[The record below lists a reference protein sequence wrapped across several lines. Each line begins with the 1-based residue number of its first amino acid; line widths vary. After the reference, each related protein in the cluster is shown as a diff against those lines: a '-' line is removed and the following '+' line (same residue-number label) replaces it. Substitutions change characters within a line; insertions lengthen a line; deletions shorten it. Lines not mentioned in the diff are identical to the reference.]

1 MRENSTFMVRR
12 RPLRGCGKTRWN
24 RLSTSC
30 RRRAR
35 VVAPGFSPAVTG
47 LKVGATSFSSSL
59 LRMMAL
65 LLACPIF
72 VSTADGQQTPVKI
85 DLEQAIR
92 MAIDH
97 NHTLKAARTQIQQ
110 SQAQEI
116 TAALRPNPVFSL
128 DYSFVPIFSPSFIG
142 VPVSE
147 NPLPPEF
154 DAGVAYTIERGH
166 KRQARTQAARDQ
178 TAVVRSQTSDNER
191 TLTFNVAQQFVA
203 ALLAKSTLE
212 FAMKDLTSFEQTVGI
227 SEARYKAG
235 DISEN
240 DFLRIKLQL
249 LQFQTDV
256 SAAQLSLVQALASLR
271 SFLGYESVPDGYD
284 VVGDLAYTPLRV
296 NLQDLQAVAL
306 GLRPDFLA
314 AQQSV
319 TAAQS
324 QYQLAR
330 ANGKRDLTLSFTYNH
345 TSGLNTASFGGNIE
359 LAFFDKNQG
368 EIARTRSAVT
378 QFEESRTAAEQT
390 VMTEVRTAYEAARTD
405 GHVVELY
412 ESGYLKAAQESRD
425 ISEFAYQKGA
435 ASLLDFLD
443 AERSYRA
450 TQLAYRQALGT
461 YMLDVEQLREAV
473 GKRNLS

>member
-1 MRENSTFMVRR
+1 MHENCLSATWRRSLMIMIPFFVWSPLVVR
-12 RPLRGCGKTRWN
+12 
-24 RLSTSC
+24 
-30 RRRAR
+30 
-35 VVAPGFSPAVTG
+35 VAG
-47 LKVGATSFSSSL
+47 
-59 LRMMAL
+59 
-65 LLACPIF
+65 
-72 VSTADGQQTPVKI
+72 GQQTPVKI
-85 DLEQAIR
+85 DLEQAIQI
-92 MAIDH
+92 AIDH
-97 NHTLKAARTQIQQ
+97 NHALKAARTQIPQ
-110 SQAQEI
+110 SQAQEV
-116 TAALRPNPVFSL
+116 TASLRPNPVFSG
-128 DYSFVPIFSPSFIG
+128 DYSFLPIFSPSYIG
-142 VPVSE
+142 TPVSE

-166 KRQARTQAARDQ
+166 KRQARIQAARDQ
-178 TAVVRSQTSDNER
+178 TAVTRSQVRDNER

-203 ALLAKSTLE
+203 ALVAKSTLE
-212 FAMKDLTSFEQTVGI
+212 FTLEDLASFGETVGI

-249 LQFQTDV
+249 LQYQTDD
-256 SAAQLSLVQALASLR
+256 SAAQHSLVQALASLR
-271 SFLGYESVPDGYD
+271 SLLGYESVPDGYD
-284 VVGDLAYTPLRV
+284 VVGDLTYKPLRV

-306 GLRPDFLA
+306 GVRPDFVA

-345 TSGLNTASFGGNIE
+345 TTGLNTASFGGDIE
-359 LAFFDKNQG
+359 IAVFDRNQG
-368 EIARTRSAVT
+368 EIARTRYAIT
-378 QFEESRTAAEQT
+378 QSEETRTATEET
-390 VMTEVRTAYEAARTD
+390 VMTDVRTAYEAARTD
-405 GHVVELY
+405 EHVVELY

-443 AERSYRA
+443 AERSYRG
-450 TQLAYRQALGT
+450 TQLAYRQALGA

-473 GKRNLS
+473 GRRNLP

>member
-1 MRENSTFMVRR
+1 MPKNRLLVTLR
-12 RPLRGCGKTRWN
+12 RPLMIMG
-24 RLSTSC
+24 
-30 RRRAR
+30 
-35 VVAPGFSPAVTG
+35 
-47 LKVGATSFSSSL
+47 
-59 LRMMAL
+59 L
-65 LLACPIF
+65 LLVCSVH
-72 VSTADGQQTPVKI
+72 VSTAGGQQTLVKI
-85 DLEQAIR
+85 DLEQAIQL
-92 MAIDH
+92 AIDH
-97 NHTLKAARTQIQQ
+97 NHALKAARTQIEQ

-116 TAALRPNPVFSL
+116 TASLRPNPVFSG
-128 DYSFVPIFSPSFIG
+128 DYSFLPIFSPSYIG

-154 DAGVAYTIERGH
+154 DAGISYLIERGH
-166 KRQARTQAARDQ
+166 KRQARMQAARDQ
-178 TAVVRSQTSDNER
+178 TAVTRSQVSDNER

-203 ALLAKSTLE
+203 ALVAKSNLE
-212 FAMKDLTSFEQTVGI
+212 FALKDLASFEQTVGI

-249 LQFQTDV
+249 LLFQTDV

-284 VVGDLAYTPLRV
+284 VVGELAYTPLRV

-306 GLRPDFLA
+306 GMRPDFLA

-345 TSGLNTASFGGNIE
+345 TSGLNAASFGGNIE
-359 LAFFDKNQG
+359 IAVFDKNQG
-368 EIARTRSAVT
+368 EIARTRYAVT
-378 QFEESRTAAEQT
+378 QFEESRTATEQM
-390 VMTEVRTAYEAARTD
+390 VMTDVRTAYEAARTD

-412 ESGYLKAAQESRD
+412 ESGYLKAAQESRE

-450 TQLAYRQALGT
+450 TQLAFRQALGT

-473 GKRNLS
+473 GKRNLP

>member
-1 MRENSTFMVRR
+1 MHENCLLATQRGRLMMRV
-12 RPLRGCGKTRWN
+12 LI
-24 RLSTSC
+24 L
-30 RRRAR
+30 
-35 VVAPGFSPAVTG
+35 VYPAV
-47 LKVGATSFSSSL
+47 
-59 LRMMAL
+59 
-65 LLACPIF
+65 LA
-72 VSTADGQQTPVKI
+72 STARGQQTPVKI
-85 DLEQAIR
+85 DLEQAIQI
-92 MAIDH
+92 AIEH
-97 NHTLKAARTQIQQ
+97 NHALKAARTQIQQ

-116 TAALRPNPVFSL
+116 TASLRPNPVFSA
-128 DYSFVPIFSPSFIG
+128 DYSFLPIFSPSYIG

-178 TAVVRSQTSDNER
+178 TAVTRSQVSDNER

-212 FAMKDLTSFEQTVGI
+212 FALKDLASFELTVGI

-284 VVGDLAYTPLRV
+284 VVGDLAYQPLHV

-314 AQQSV
+314 AKQSV
-319 TAAQS
+319 TAAES

-345 TSGLNTASFGGNIE
+345 TSGLNTASFGGDIE
-359 LAFFDKNQG
+359 IAIFDKNQG
-368 EIARTRSAVT
+368 EIARTRYAIT
-378 QFEESRTAAEQT
+378 QFEESRTATEQM
-390 VMTEVRTAYEAARTD
+390 VMTDVRTAYEAARTD

-412 ESGYLKAAQESRD
+412 ESGYLKVAQESRD
-425 ISEFAYQKGA
+425 ISQFAYQKGA

-450 TQLAYRQALGT
+450 TQLAYRQMLGT

-473 GKRNLS
+473 GRRKLS

>member
-1 MRENSTFMVRR
+1 MHENCLSAK
-12 RPLRGCGKTRWN
+12 RG
-24 RLSTSC
+24 
-30 RRRAR
+30 RAL
-35 VVAPGFSPAVTG
+35 V
-47 LKVGATSFSSSL
+47 K
-59 LRMMAL
+59 MIL
-65 LLACPIF
+65 LLVCSPVV
-72 VSTADGQQTPVKI
+72 VSTAGGQQTPVKI
-85 DLEQAIR
+85 DLERAIQI
-92 MAIDH
+92 AIDH
-97 NHTLKAARTQIQQ
+97 NHALKAARTQIQQ

-116 TAALRPNPVFSL
+116 TASLRPNPVFSI
-128 DYSFVPIFSPSFIG
+128 DYSFVPIFSPSYFG

-147 NPLPPEF
+147 NPLPTEF
-154 DAGVAYTIERGH
+154 DTGIAYTIERGH

-178 TAVVRSQTSDNER
+178 TAVVHSQVSDNER

-203 ALLAKSTLE
+203 ALLAQSTLE
-212 FAMKDLTSFEQTVGI
+212 FALKDLASFQETVGI

-249 LQFQTDV
+249 LLFQTDV

-284 VVGDLAYTPLRV
+284 VVGELAYTPLHV

-324 QYQLAR
+324 QHQLAR
-330 ANGKRDLTLSFTYNH
+330 ANGKRDLTTSFTYSH
-345 TSGLNTASFGGNIE
+345 VPGLNTGSFGANIE
-359 LAFFDKNQG
+359 LAIFDKNQG
-368 EIARTRSAVT
+368 EIARTRYAIT
-378 QFEESRTAAEQT
+378 QFEESRTATEQM
-390 VMTEVRTAYEAARTD
+390 VMTDVRTAYEAARTD

-425 ISEFAYQKGA
+425 ISQFAYQKGA

-461 YMLDVEQLREAV
+461 YMLDLEQLREGV
-473 GKRNLS
+473 GKRNLP

>member
-1 MRENSTFMVRR
+1 MHENSTFAGRR
-12 RPLRGCGKTRWN
+12 RSLR
-24 RLSTSC
+24 
-30 RRRAR
+30 
-35 VVAPGFSPAVTG
+35 VI
-47 LKVGATSFSSSL
+47 
-59 LRMMAL
+59 AL
-65 LLACPIF
+65 LLACPTF
-72 VSTADGQQTPVKI
+72 VLGAAGGQQTPVKI
-85 DLEQAIR
+85 SLEEAIQI
-92 MAIDH
+92 AINH
-97 NHTLKAARTQIQQ
+97 NHALKAARTQIQQ

-116 TAALRPNPVFSL
+116 TAALRPNPDLSL
-128 DYSFVPIFSPSFIG
+128 DYSFVPIFSPSYFN
-142 VPVSE
+142 VPVSQ
-147 NPLPPEF
+147 NPLPTEF

-178 TAVVRSQTSDNER
+178 TAVVRSQVSDNER

-212 FAMKDLTSFEQTVGI
+212 FALKDLASFEQTVGI
-227 SEARYKAG
+227 SEVRYKAG

-284 VVGDLAYTPLRV
+284 VVGDLAYTPLHV
-296 NLQDLQAVAL
+296 NLQDLQVVAL

-314 AQQSV
+314 SQQSV

-345 TSGLNTASFGGNIE
+345 TTGLNTASFGGAIE

-368 EIARTRSAVT
+368 EIARTRYAIT
-378 QFEESRTAAEQT
+378 QFEESRTVTQQM
-390 VMTEVRTAYEAARTD
+390 VMTDVRTAYEATRTD

-412 ESGYLKAAQESRD
+412 QSGYLKAAQESRE

-473 GKRNLS
+473 GKRNLP

>member
-1 MRENSTFMVRR
+1 MRENCLLATERGRLMMMV
-12 RPLRGCGKTRWN
+12 LF
-24 RLSTSC
+24 L
-30 RRRAR
+30 
-35 VVAPGFSPAVTG
+35 VYPAVA
-47 LKVGATSFSSSL
+47 AT
-59 LRMMAL
+59 
-65 LLACPIF
+65 
-72 VSTADGQQTPVKI
+72 TAGGQQTPVKI
-85 DLEQAIR
+85 DLEQAIQI
-92 MAIDH
+92 AIAH
-97 NHTLKAARTQIQQ
+97 NHALKAARTQIQQ

-116 TAALRPNPVFSL
+116 TASLRPNPVFSA
-128 DYSFVPIFSPSFIG
+128 DIGFVPIFSPSYFG
-142 VPVSE
+142 TPVSE

-178 TAVVRSQTSDNER
+178 TAVTRSQISENER
-191 TLTFNVAQQFVA
+191 TLTFNVAQQF
-203 ALLAKSTLE
+203 AL
-212 FAMKDLTSFEQTVGI
+212 KDLASFEQTVGI
-227 SEARYKAG
+227 SEVRYKAG

-271 SFLGYESVPDGYD
+271 SLLGYESVPDGYD

-296 NLQDLQAVAL
+296 HLQDLQAVAL

-314 AQQSV
+314 SQQSV

-345 TSGLNTASFGGNIE
+345 TTGLNAASFGGDIE

-368 EIARTRSAVT
+368 EIARTRYAIT
-378 QFEESRTAAEQT
+378 QFEESRTVTQQM
-390 VMTEVRTAYEAARTD
+390 VMTDVRTAYEATRTD

-412 ESGYLKAAQESRD
+412 QSGYLKAAQESRE

-473 GKRNLS
+473 GRRNLP

>member
-1 MRENSTFMVRR
+1 MPKNRLLVTLR
-12 RPLRGCGKTRWN
+12 RPLMIMG
-24 RLSTSC
+24 
-30 RRRAR
+30 
-35 VVAPGFSPAVTG
+35 
-47 LKVGATSFSSSL
+47 
-59 LRMMAL
+59 L
-65 LLACPIF
+65 LLVCSVH
-72 VSTADGQQTPVKI
+72 VSTAGGQQTLVKI
-85 DLEQAIR
+85 DLEQAIQL
-92 MAIDH
+92 AIDH
-97 NHTLKAARTQIQQ
+97 NHALKAARTQIEQ

-116 TAALRPNPVFSL
+116 TASLRPNPVFSG
-128 DYSFVPIFSPSFIG
+128 DYSFLPIFSPSYIG

-154 DAGVAYTIERGH
+154 DAGISYLIERGH
-166 KRQARTQAARDQ
+166 KRQARMKAARDQ
-178 TAVVRSQTSDNER
+178 TAVTRSQVSDNER

-203 ALLAKSTLE
+203 ALVAKSNLE
-212 FAMKDLTSFEQTVGI
+212 FALKDLASFEQTVGI

-249 LQFQTDV
+249 LLFQTDV

-284 VVGDLAYTPLRV
+284 VVGELAYTPLRV

-306 GLRPDFLA
+306 GMRPDFLA

-345 TSGLNTASFGGNIE
+345 TSGLNAASFGGNIE
-359 LAFFDKNQG
+359 IAVFDKNQG
-368 EIARTRSAVT
+368 EIARTRYAVT
-378 QFEESRTAAEQT
+378 QFEESRTATEQM
-390 VMTEVRTAYEAARTD
+390 VMTDVRTAYEAARTD

-412 ESGYLKAAQESRD
+412 ESGYLKAAQESRE

-450 TQLAYRQALGT
+450 TQLAFRQALGT

-473 GKRNLS
+473 GKRNLP

>member
-1 MRENSTFMVRR
+1 MHETCLRTQRR
-12 RPLRGCGKTRWN
+12 
-24 RLSTSC
+24 
-30 RRRAR
+30 
-35 VVAPGFSPAVTG
+35 VHIVAVLLLVCPAVFA
-47 LKVGATSFSSSL
+47 GA
-59 LRMMAL
+59 AG
-65 LLACPIF
+65 
-72 VSTADGQQTPVKI
+72 GQQAPAAMKI
-85 DLEQAIR
+85 DLDQAIQ

-97 NHTLKAARTQIQQ
+97 NHALKAARAQIQQ

-116 TAALRPNPVFSL
+116 TASLRPNPVFSA
-128 DYSFVPIFSPSFIG
+128 DIGFVPIFSPSYFG
-142 VPVSE
+142 TPVSE

-154 DAGVAYTIERGH
+154 DAGLAYTIERGH
-166 KRQARTQAARDQ
+166 KRRARTQAARDQ
-178 TAVVRSQTSDNER
+178 TAVTRSQVSDNER
-191 TLTFNVAQQFVA
+191 TLTFNVAQQFVG

-212 FAMKDLTSFEQTVGI
+212 FARQDLASFEETVGI

-271 SFLGYESVPDGYD
+271 SFLGYESVPEGYD
-284 VVGDLAYTPLRV
+284 VVGNLAYQPLHV

-314 AQQSV
+314 AKQSV
-319 TAAQS
+319 TAAES

-345 TSGLNTASFGGNIE
+345 TTGLNTASFGGDIE

-368 EIARTRSAVT
+368 EIARTRYAIT
-378 QFEESRTAAEQT
+378 QFEESRTATEQIVVT
-390 VMTEVRTAYEAARTD
+390 DVRTAYEATRTD
-405 GHVVELY
+405 GHMVELY
-412 ESGYLKAAQESRD
+412 ESGFLKVAQESRD
-425 ISEFAYQKGA
+425 ISQFAYQKGA

-443 AERSYRA
+443 AERSYRG

-473 GKRNLS
+473 GKRTLP

>member
-1 MRENSTFMVRR
+1 MHEN
-12 RPLRGCGKTRWN
+12 C
-24 RLSTSC
+24 LSATQG
-30 RRRAR
+30 RALIKMILLLVCSR
-35 VVAPGFSPAVTG
+35 VV
-47 LKVGATSFSSSL
+47 
-59 LRMMAL
+59 
-65 LLACPIF
+65 
-72 VSTADGQQTPVKI
+72 VSTAAGQQTPVKI
-85 DLEQAIR
+85 DLEQAIQI
-92 MAIDH
+92 AIDH
-97 NHTLKAARTQIQQ
+97 NHALKAARTQIQQ

-116 TAALRPNPVFSL
+116 TASLRPNPVFSA
-128 DYSFVPIFSPSFIG
+128 DYSFVPVFSPSFFGI
-142 VPVSE
+142 PVSE

-154 DAGVAYTIERGH
+154 DAGVSYTIERGH

-178 TAVVRSQTSDNER
+178 TAVTRSQVTDNER
-191 TLTFNVAQQFVA
+191 TLVFNVAQQFVA

-212 FAMKDLTSFEQTVGI
+212 FALKDLASFELTVGI
-227 SEARYKAG
+227 SDARYKAG

-284 VVGDLAYTPLRV
+284 VAGDLAYAPLHV

-345 TSGLNTASFGGNIE
+345 TTGLNTASFGGDIE
-359 LAFFDKNQG
+359 IAIFDKNQG
-368 EIARTRSAVT
+368 EIARTRYAIT
-378 QFEESRTAAEQT
+378 QFEESRTVAEQT
-390 VMTEVRTAYEAARTD
+390 VMTDVRTAYEAARTD

-412 ESGYLKAAQESRD
+412 ESGYLKVAQESRE

-461 YMLDVEQLREAV
+461 YMVDVEQLRQAV
-473 GKRNLS
+473 GTRKLP

>member
-1 MRENSTFMVRR
+1 MHETCLRTQRR
-12 RPLRGCGKTRWN
+12 
-24 RLSTSC
+24 
-30 RRRAR
+30 
-35 VVAPGFSPAVTG
+35 VHIVAVLLLVCPAVFA
-47 LKVGATSFSSSL
+47 GA
-59 LRMMAL
+59 AG
-65 LLACPIF
+65 
-72 VSTADGQQTPVKI
+72 GQQAPAAMKI
-85 DLEQAIR
+85 DLDQAIQ

-97 NHTLKAARTQIQQ
+97 NHALKAARAQIQQ

-116 TAALRPNPVFSL
+116 TASLRPNPVFSA
-128 DYSFVPIFSPSFIG
+128 DIGFVPIFSPSYFG
-142 VPVSE
+142 TPVSE

-154 DAGVAYTIERGH
+154 DAGLAYTIERGH

-178 TAVVRSQTSDNER
+178 TAVTRSQVSDNER
-191 TLTFNVAQQFVA
+191 TLTFNVAQQFVG

-212 FAMKDLTSFEQTVGI
+212 FARQDLASFEETVGI

-271 SFLGYESVPDGYD
+271 SFLGYESVPEGYD
-284 VVGDLAYTPLRV
+284 VVGNLAYQPLHV

-314 AQQSV
+314 AKQSV
-319 TAAQS
+319 TAAES

-345 TSGLNTASFGGNIE
+345 TTGLNTASFGGDIE

-368 EIARTRSAVT
+368 EIARTRYAIT
-378 QFEESRTAAEQT
+378 QFEESRTATEQIVVT
-390 VMTEVRTAYEAARTD
+390 DVRTAYEATRTD
-405 GHVVELY
+405 GHMVELY
-412 ESGYLKAAQESRD
+412 ESGFLKVAQESRD
-425 ISEFAYQKGA
+425 ISQFAYQKGA

-443 AERSYRA
+443 AERSYRG

-473 GKRNLS
+473 GKRTLP

>member
-1 MRENSTFMVRR
+1 MMIILLFVWSLT
-12 RPLRGCGKTRWN
+12 
-24 RLSTSC
+24 
-30 RRRAR
+30 
-35 VVAPGFSPAVTG
+35 VASN
-47 LKVGATSFSSSL
+47 AT
-59 LRMMAL
+59 
-65 LLACPIF
+65 
-72 VSTADGQQTPVKI
+72 GQQTPVKI
-85 DLEQAIR
+85 DLEQAIQI
-92 MAIDH
+92 AIAH
-97 NHTLKAARTQIQQ
+97 NHALKAARTQIEQ

-116 TAALRPNPVFSL
+116 TAAIRPNPVFSA
-128 DYSFVPIFSPSFIG
+128 DYSFIPIFSPSYFG
-142 VPVSE
+142 VPVSV

-166 KRQARTQAARDQ
+166 KRQARIQAARDQ
-178 TAVVRSQTSDNER
+178 TVVTRSQVSDNER
-191 TLTFNVAQQFVA
+191 TLTFNVAQQFVN
-203 ALLAKSTLE
+203 ALVAKSTLE
-212 FAMKDLTSFEQTVGI
+212 FTLKDLASFEQTVSI
-227 SEARYKAG
+227 SEERYKAG

-256 SAAQLSLVQALASLR
+256 SAAQLSFVQALASLR
-271 SFLGYESVPDGYD
+271 SFLGYESVPEGYD
-284 VVGDLAYTPLRV
+284 IVGDLIYTPLHV

-345 TSGLNTASFGGNIE
+345 TTGLNTASFGGNIE
-359 LAFFDKNQG
+359 IAIFDKNQG
-368 EIARTRSAVT
+368 EIARTRYAIT
-378 QFEESRTAAEQT
+378 QAEESRSATEDT
-390 VMTEVRTAYEAARTD
+390 VMTDVRTAYEATRSD

-412 ESGYLKAAQESRD
+412 ESGYLKAAQESRE

-473 GKRNLS
+473 GRRKLS